1 MTLTTFLIF
10 AACLWRILTLAA
22 DLSISGTLLYQERV
36 WFRVERYREKLR
48 GPVLDLFVVSKREWR
63 GKESQTPKRK
73 YKTADHFAKSKDS
86 MEKHFRIETLGTLC
100 TTIHLWYSSY
110 VF

>member
-1 MTLTTFLIF
+1 MTVTTFLIF

-48 GPVLDLFVVSKREWR
+48 GPVLDLFVVDWSLVGSGQCEFLEQMVEMEQLA
-63 GKESQTPKRK
+63 KEYLVLEGSDWMIAFFEIVHV
-73 YKTADHFAKSKDS
+73 YLKTRL
-86 MEKHFRIETLGTLC
+86 EL
-100 TTIHLWYSSY
+100 
-110 VF
+110 

>member
-1 MTLTTFLIF
+1 MTVTTFLIF

-48 GPVLDLFVVSKREWR
+48 GPVLDFFVVWRTNAIPSMYIKLSNPETNMSIMSKARRFLMMLTIFE
-63 GKESQTPKRK
+63 
-73 YKTADHFAKSKDS
+73 KDYGY
-86 MEKHFRIETLGTLC
+86 L
-100 TTIHLWYSSY
+100 
-110 VF
+110 